1 MGLGMI
7 IEADWVT
14 AFALSSFYHRAA
26 AKFTLFRTERKLKT
40 DIKMMLRDKISR
52 LSTLAVF
59 VAVLLCLI
67 VQSDGTDPCV
77 THGNL
82 SNPFR
87 STGYVARD
95 GVDPM
100 ICDQNLQTG
109 WYRFVNEVGG
119 QMPETKPT
127 KGQCGTYAP
136 IWLKTKHPS
145 TADGIVD
152 RTACINY
159 NDLKDGC
166 LPMGIKVKNCSDSYY
181 VYRLVPTLGCPM
193 AYCAGTCFTCFSKL

>member
-1 MGLGMI
+1 M
-7 IEADWVT
+7 
-14 AFALSSFYHRAA
+14 
-26 AKFTLFRTERKLKT
+26 KT
-40 DIKMMLRDKISR
+40 MLRDKRSR

-59 VAVLLCLI
+59 VAVLLSLI
-67 VQSDGTDPCV
+67 VQSHGTDPCV

-82 SNPFR
+82 NNPFR

-95 GVDPM
+95 RVDPM

-119 QMPETKPT
+119 KMPETKAT

-136 IWLKTKHPS
+136 IWLKTPHPS
-145 TADGIVD
+145 AADGIVD

-159 NDLKDGC
+159 SEQQNGC
-166 LPMGIKVKNCSDSYY
+166 LPIGIKVKNCNDSYY

-193 AYCAGTCFTCFSKL
+193 AYCAGACFKVIVRLMFN